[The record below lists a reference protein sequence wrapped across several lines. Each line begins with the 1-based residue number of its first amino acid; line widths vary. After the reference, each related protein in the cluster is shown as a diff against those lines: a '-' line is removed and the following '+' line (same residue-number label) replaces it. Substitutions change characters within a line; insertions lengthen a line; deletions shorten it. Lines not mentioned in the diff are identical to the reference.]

1 MTCKHHG
8 TEFYYVP
15 QRHPGYSHRE
25 VEVPC
30 GNTNPF
36 GGRAICD
43 KCASNPAEMRR
54 IEQHEENIEADN
66 YALRS
71 AGWGEM

>member
-1 MTCKHHG
+1 MTCKHNG
-8 TEFYYVP
+8 TETFYIP
-15 QRHPGYSHRE
+15 RGFSHRE
-25 VEVPC
+25 VEVSC

-43 KCASNPAEMRR
+43 KCAADPAEMRR
-54 IEQHEENIEADN
+54 IEQHEETIEADN
-66 YALRS
+66 AALRS